1 MDLRSISV
9 LNALQNATKAPCYIS
24 GAVIRDQIGNDHVME
39 FESAISVVSGRNGA
53 GKTTILKSISR
64 ALGTTSDEDGP
75 EERAALSLA
84 RCTVMGSVADQDWRV
99 EIDYASGASSGECR
113 ISAYY
118 LDPAKSALQSLTVM
132 EGDPN
137 FRDLIEGVDSY
148 KFSDDMRDA
157 AAYVIGREYESVAV
171 YEIEEMASGH
181 VPLPFFEVVAGG
193 LTYDSMGMGRGE
205 LNVIY
210 LLWFLS
216 YIDRGSVVLIEEP
229 EAHLAQYSQGNLVN
243 ALAVIRKDR
252 NLQLIVSSHYPGFF
266 EALPAG
272 SLYSVKKLPHFR
284 LEPIVDVYEYARRL
298 GAVQR
303 VSTAV
308 LVEDVVASAFLR
320 ELVQVFDPGLMH
332 KLAIVPVGLGESG
345 IFKFIDSIQDDKRYN
360 LHFMGVLDGDCR
372 GKHSYVKAGLL
383 FLPGN
388 CPPEELVKDVLRAW
402 RDSPSPHDLPLNV
415 GTSKMHD
422 ILEDAQGLEIHDWFR
437 FVADKM
443 GGQGQLLAL
452 CVRMMNQAGAFAD
465 QGRELISAIRSRT
478 V

>member
-1 MDLRSISV
+1 
-9 LNALQNATKAPCYIS
+9 
-24 GAVIRDQIGNDHVME
+24 ME
-39 FESAISVVSGRNGA
+39 Y
-53 GKTTILKSISR
+53 
-64 ALGTTSDEDGP
+64 
-75 EERAALSLA
+75 
-84 RCTVMGSVADQDWRV
+84 
-99 EIDYASGASSGECR
+99 DYASGVSYGESQ

-118 LDPAKSALQSLTVM
+118 LDPAKSALQSLTVV

-148 KFSDDMRDA
+148 EFSDDMRSA
-157 AAYVIGREYESVAV
+157 AAYVIGREYESVAI
-171 YEIEEMASGH
+171 YEIEEMGDGN
-181 VPLPFFEVVAGG
+181 VPLPFFEVVSGG
-193 LTYDSMGMGRGE
+193 LKYDSMGMGRGE

-243 ALAVIRKDR
+243 ALAVIRKDK

-266 EALPAG
+266 ESLPAG
-272 SLYSVKKLPHFR
+272 SLHSVTRLPHFR
-284 LEPIVDVYEYARRL
+284 LQPIVDVYEYARRL

-320 ELVQVFDPGLMH
+320 ELIQVFDPGLMH

-345 IFKFIDSIQDDKRYN
+345 IFRFIDSIQNDNRHN

-372 GKHSYVKAGLL
+372 GKNSYITAGLL
-383 FLPGN
+383 FLPGSS
-388 CPPEELVKDVLRAW
+388 PPEELVKNALQSW
-402 RDSPSPHDLPLNV
+402 RDSLAPHHLTA
-415 GTSKMHD
+415 GISTAKMHE

-437 FVADKM
+437 FVADKS

-452 CVRMMNQAGAFAD
+452 CVRLMNLTEEFAD
-465 QGRELISAIRSRT
+465 QAQELISAIRSRT